1 MTVDIRAAAE
11 AEAAQRYPPIGVDL
25 PAINKSRR
33 LRQKAFAAGAVWAQ
47 AQLTPTREQIA
58 MALCSIRFPEEACR
72 GELDCEESIGS
83 HALEIAEALLALSEA
98 TNLTTESQPLQDAAR

>member
-11 AEAAQRYPPIGVDL
+11 AESDRRYPEI
-25 PAINKSRR
+25 
-33 LRQKAFAAGAVWAQ
+33 QFAPENEELAETFVAGAVWAQ

-83 HALEIAEALLALSEA
+83 HALEIADALLALCEA
-98 TNLTTESQPLQDAAR
+98 TNLTSDSQPVQDAAR